1 MNEQSVEWR
10 VGQGMTPY
18 PSHYLVLEARH
29 DFKGSRYDVSK
40 GERRTIRYGYEG
52 TKALPAVVLEARAGQ
67 PIDWGGF
74 VCSSMSY
81 AVVFDGVGP
90 LPAHLKR
97 S

>member
-1 MNEQSVEWR
+1 
-10 VGQGMTPY
+10 
-18 PSHYLVLEARH
+18 
-29 DFKGSRYDVSK
+29 
-40 GERRTIRYGYEG
+40 
-52 TKALPAVVLEARAGQ
+52 VLEARAGQ